1 MKTIRQN
8 TFETNSSSCH
18 VLTIATQAEYDLIK
32 NKQALLY
39 VPRYGSQ
46 SEEIYD
52 SEILTKD
59 KYLSLIEKKLGDEFE
74 TYSDFVNYVWD
85 NYIFD
90 PHTDFYNLCE
100 EHKIPSDIQI
110 KLDDIIWHC
119 QHEEDPVNLLATAKK
134 KEVNGSIVY
143 VTCWEK
149 YC

>member
-1 MKTIRQN
+1 MIIILIIASIISAGVSTIQGEN
-8 TFETNSSSCH
+8 DYIDSLFW
-18 VLTIATQAEYDLIK
+18 
-32 NKQALLY
+32 
-39 VPRYGSQ
+39 
-46 SEEIYD
+46 IYD

-59 KYLSLIEKKLGDEFE
+59 KYLSLIEKKLGDEFDA
-74 TYSDFVNYVWD
+74 YSDFVNYVWD

-90 PHTDFYNLCE
+90 PHTDFFDLCI
-100 EHKIPSDIQI
+100 EHKIPSDIQN

-119 QHEEDPVNLLATAKK
+119 QHEENPIELLDTAKK